1 MRTPEKLNIHD
12 AFDGTNKFVAPV
24 YQRYYVWGNEALQVL
39 LDDIENAEDQSSE
52 QFIGAIVIQD
62 FGRKGGS
69 LSPNEYLIIDGQ
81 QRLTTIFL
89 IICGLAWSYIR
100 ANKIDD
106 AKTIIQSYL
115 SFNAGTY
122 SGMPKLLPTIQDRK
136 QLFDILKTEI
146 SCIDWNFSNESTDS
160 TSGRKSI
167 SIQWENIKKYFLEK
181 FFNNSGKLIT
191 KNINIFREKIFNH
204 VTFIQVTLDARDDA
218 NTVFSKLN
226 YEGEKLSLSDLVRND
241 VISRIKSRD
250 KKSID
255 QFYDT
260 IWRPFESQF
269 PGSSFD
275 QYITVYSFIKFSGS
289 FSKTRAFP
297 ELQKSWIDKSPTEIV
312 SEMNEYADLY
322 SALFDYKDTNGIS
335 GDIGERVCRISLM
348 PKTTVTWPYILEL
361 LHSFRA
367 KKVAKNQVIDCLSIV
382 ESFLVRRA
390 IVGLEPTGL
399 HSVFKGL
406 WGKAGADKIKL
417 KQKIVTGTI
426 RFPDDKAIREALLH
440 EDMFS
445 RKITKYLIIQRELS
459 FNKQN
464 NYDNA
469 IEDFTIEHVL
479 PQSYTSEWESSFTR
493 EEHKALYNNIGN
505 LLPLTGKQNK
515 KVKDYI
521 WAKKKEIFQ
530 GSNWKITQKASSSK
544 DWNKEKIISR
554 CKDFS
559 DWAIKEWPGIN

>member
-1 MRTPEKLNIHD
+1 MKTPDKLNIHA
-12 AFDGTNKFVAPV
+12 AFDGTNRFVAPV

-39 LDDIENAEDQSSE
+39 LDDIENAEDPTSE
-52 QFIGAIVIQD
+52 QFIGAIVVQD

-89 IICGLAWSYIR
+89 IICGISWSYIK

-136 QLFDILKTEI
+136 QLFDILKTEM
-146 SCIDWNFSNESTDS
+146 SCIDWNFSTDGTDNS
-160 TSGRKSI
+160 SNRRNI
-167 SIQWENIKKYFLEK
+167 SNQWENIKKYFSEK
-181 FFNNSGKLIT
+181 FFNSSGKLIT
-191 KNINIFREKIFNH
+191 KNINLFRQKIFNH

-226 YEGEKLSLSDLVRND
+226 YDGEKLSLSDLVRND
-241 VISRIKSRD
+241 VISRIKARD
-250 KKSID
+250 KKTID
-255 QFYDT
+255 KFYDE
-260 IWRPFESQF
+260 IWRPFETQF
-269 PGSSFD
+269 PNASFD
-275 QYITVYSFIKFSGS
+275 QYITVYSFIRFNGS
-289 FSKTRAFP
+289 ISKTRAFP
-297 ELQKSWIDKSPTEIV
+297 ELQKSWFDKSPEKIV
-312 SEMNEYADLY
+312 KEMNEYADLY
-322 SALFDYKDTNGIS
+322 SALYDYKDTNGIS
-335 GDIGERVCRISLM
+335 GDIGERVWRISLM

-361 LHSFRA
+361 LNSFRA

-399 HSVFKGL
+399 HAVFKGL
-406 WGKAGADKIKL
+406 WGKAGADKNKL
-417 KQKIVTGTI
+417 KQKIITGTI
-426 RFPDDKAIREALLH
+426 RFPDDKAIKDALLN
-440 EDMFS
+440 EDMYS

-479 PQSYTSEWESSFTR
+479 PQSYSPEWESSFTR

-515 KVKDYI
+515 KVKDLV
-521 WAKKKEIFQ
+521 WAKKREVFQ

-559 DWAIKEWPGIN
+559 AWAIEEWPGIS